1 MPAEIGREFFTF
13 QVSKSNNS
21 I

>member
-13 QVSKSNNS
+13 QVFK
-21 I
+21 IQ